1 MPTEP
6 YKPYKLKDVRSAWEG
21 ARVLN
26 HLIKEK
32 FWGVVE
38 DPNLEVGF
46 TQRQQELI
54 RTAIDEAWDLC
65 MTALEQYKRGE
76 PDEFEQLDQFSTV
89 RPDRK
94 RGLFGHH

>member
-6 YKPYKLKDVRSAWEG
+6 YKLEDVRSAWEG

-26 HLIKEK
+26 HLTKEK
-32 FWGVVE
+32 FWEVVE

-54 RTAIDEAWDLC
+54 KKAIDEAWDLC

-76 PDEFEQLDQFSTV
+76 PDAFVQLDQFSTV
-89 RPDRK
+89 RPDKK
-94 RGLFGHH
+94 RDLFGHY